1 MGDVDD
7 TRWKLGLPEDVE
19 DRSRYVIGALIF
31 TCLFFAV
38 VLGLLVYIFGGRG

>member
-7 TRWKLGLPEDVE
+7 TRWKLGLSEDVE
-19 DRSRYVIGALIF
+19 DKDRYAIGALF
-31 TCLFFAV
+31 FVCLFFAV